1 LSHSIAD
8 LIREAEALAAGGNAA
23 EAAELYKR
31 WIALNPEDPHL
42 AAALFNM
49 AVVAQKSGDGF
60 AAINALRHAICLD
73 PDFHPPYINLGRQLE
88 DMGQAGAAVGQWL
101 ALASRL
107 SAVNGPARRHKL
119 MALQQVGRV
128 LEQNHADAAAEDALR
143 QVIDLDPDTPQ
154 AVQHWIALRQK
165 QCKWPVMTGW
175 DGVVSRRLLASISP
189 LSTAVMFD
197 DPVFQLARA
206 AGYARQS
213 IPRPKRIDFDH
224 ARRRAERPARLRIG
238 YVSSDLR
245 EHAVG
250 FGMSEVV
257 ELHDRGRFEI
267 HAYYCGI
274 AREDETRARI
284 RTAVDHWTDISGLT
298 DDEAAA
304 RIAADGIDILID
316 LNGYTRDARTAVFAR
331 RPAPIQA
338 NWYGFPGSM
347 GTPYHHYI
355 IADPHVIP
363 EGHEIFFSEKV
374 MRLACYQPNDRKR
387 RVAAEAPNRAD
398 EGLPEQGF
406 VFCCLNGT
414 QKITAQVFRAWMKIL
429 NSTEGSVLWLL
440 DSTEEANLRL
450 RQMAASSGIAP
461 ERICFAPKRPNPQ
474 HLARYRLADVF
485 LDTFPY
491 GAHTTA
497 SDAMWMGTPVVTLEG
512 KGFAARVCAGLVR
525 CAGLPELVCHSLEE
539 YVARAVAIA
548 LTPGAA
554 AELRYR
560 LERSRAV
567 STLFDTPRLVGGLE
581 TLFDRMWEEFLTGD
595 LPVPRLTNLAC
606 YEEAGLDLLAGREGE
621 TISPEDYQSELAS
634 WNAAEP
640 LPPDGR
646 LWPPAAQDKAEAVP
660 LTRAA

>member
-1 LSHSIAD
+1 MNLSIAD
-8 LIREAEALAAGGNAA
+8 LFREAEKLDAGRHPAA
-23 EAAELYKR
+23 AAELYKR

-49 AVVAQKSGDGF
+49 AVVAQKAGDSFG
-60 AAINALRHAICLD
+60 AINALREAIRVD

-88 DMGQAGAAVGQWL
+88 DQGLAGAAVTQWL
-101 ALASRL
+101 ALSSRL
-107 SAVNGPARRHKL
+107 SAVNGPARRYKL

-128 LEQNHADAAAEDALR
+128 LEFNHADAAAEDALR

-175 DGVVSRRLLASISP
+175 DGVESRRLLASISP

-206 AGYARQS
+206 ASYARQS
-213 IPRPKRIDFDH
+213 ISRPKRLSFDH
-224 ARRRAERPARLRIG
+224 AARCGERPQRLKIG
-238 YVSSDLR
+238 YVSSDFR

-257 ELHDRGRFEI
+257 ELHDRERFEI
-267 HAYYCGI
+267 SAYYCGI

-284 RTAVDHWTDISGLT
+284 RAGVDRWTDITGLS
-298 DDEAAA
+298 DDQAAA

-331 RPAPIQA
+331 RPAPIQV

-355 IADPHVIP
+355 IGDPHVIP

-387 RVAAEAPNRAD
+387 RVAAEAPRRAD

-406 VFCCLNGT
+406 VFCCLNGA
-414 QKITAQVFRAWMKIL
+414 QKITAHVFMAWMKIL
-429 NSTEGSVLWLL
+429 AAAEGSVLWLL
-440 DSTEEANLRL
+440 DSTPETNQRL
-450 RQMAASSGIAP
+450 RQMAANVGIAP

-474 HLARYRLADVF
+474 HLARYRLADLF
-485 LDTFPY
+485 LDTYPY

-497 SDAMWMGTPVVTLEG
+497 SDAMWMGTPVLTLEG

-525 CAGLPELVCHSLEE
+525 CAGLSELICHSLED
-539 YVARAVAIA
+539 YIGRAVAIA
-548 LTPGAA
+548 RTPGTAA
-554 AELRYR
+554 ALRHR
-560 LERSRAV
+560 LDQTRLS
-567 STLFDTPRLVGGLE
+567 STLFDTPGLVSGLE
-581 TLFDRMWEEFLTGD
+581 TLFDRMWEEFRTGQ

-606 YEEAGLDLLAGREGE
+606 YEETGLDLLIGREGE
-621 TISPEDYQSELAS
+621 TIPAEDYAAELAL
-634 WNAAEP
+634 WDTAEP
-640 LPPDGR
+640 LAPDGR
-646 LWPPAAQDKAEAVP
+646 LWPPLPQPASEPAR

>member
-1 LSHSIAD
+1 MHNAM
-8 LIREAEALAAGGNAA
+8 RRALPG
-23 EAAELYKR
+23 LYKR

-49 AVVAQKSGDGF
+49 AVVAQKSGDSFG
-60 AAINALRHAICLD
+60 AINALRQAIRVD
-73 PDFHPPYINLGRQLE
+73 PDFHPSYINLGRLLE
-88 DMGQAGAAVGQWL
+88 DQGQAGTAVSQWL

-107 SAVNGPARRHKL
+107 SALNGPARRHKL

-128 LEQNHADAAAEDALR
+128 LELNHIDAAAEDALR
-143 QVIDLDPDTPQ
+143 QVIDLDPNSPQ

-175 DGVVSRRLLASISP
+175 DGVEARSLLASISP

-197 DPVFQLARA
+197 DPIFQLARG
-206 AGYARQS
+206 AGYARES
-213 IPRPKRIDFDH
+213 IPRPKRLAFDH
-224 ARRRAERPARLRIG
+224 TRRRAERPARLKIG
-238 YVSSDLR
+238 YVSSDFR

-257 ELHDRGRFEI
+257 ELHDRARFEI

-284 RTAVDHWTDISGLT
+284 RAGVDRWTDITGLT
-298 DDEAAA
+298 DDEAAG

-331 RPAPIQA
+331 RPAPIQV

-387 RVAAEAPNRAD
+387 RVAAVTPKRAD

-406 VFCCLNGT
+406 VFCCLNGA
-414 QKITAQVFRAWMKIL
+414 QKITAHVFLAWMKIL
-429 NSTEGSVLWLL
+429 AATEGSVLWLL
-440 DSTEEANLRL
+440 DSTEDTNRRL
-450 RQMAASSGIAP
+450 RQMAADAGIAP

-474 HLARYRLADVF
+474 HLARYRLADLF
-485 LDTFPY
+485 LDTYPY

-497 SDAMWMGTPVVTLEG
+497 SDAMWMGTPVLTLEG
-512 KGFAARVCAGLVR
+512 KGFAARVCAGLVK
-525 CAGLPELVCHSLEE
+525 CAGLPELVCHSLEA

-548 LTPGAA
+548 QTPGSAA
-554 AELRYR
+554 ALRSR
-560 LERSRAV
+560 LEQSRAT

-581 TLFDRMWEEFLTGD
+581 TLFDRMWEEFCTGQ

-606 YEEAGLDLLAGREGE
+606 YEEIGLGLLVGREGE
-621 TISPEDYQSELAS
+621 TIPAEDYQSDLAS
-634 WNAAEP
+634 WNDAEP

-646 LWPPAAQDKAEAVP
+646 LWPPASQSHAEAVP